1 MHAFNCDQSTL
12 SMAAAI
18 GKTQCVSCGKEKIA
32 YKCEGCSQTFCVN
45 HLADHH
51 RELGLRL
58 DDVEHQRNVF
68 RQKLTE
74 LTNDPQ
80 MQMLMQ
86 EIDQWEINS
95 IALIQ
100 QTAEE
105 ARRILANHAAENI
118 RKIEDKLV
126 RLTEELKI
134 TRDENDFNELHIN
147 QFKEKLQELEEQ
159 LKKPSNISIRHD
171 PSSFIGR
178 ISIAIAPGK

>member
-1 MHAFNCDQSTL
+1 
-12 SMAAAI
+12 
-18 GKTQCVSCGKEKIA
+18 
-32 YKCEGCSQTFCVN
+32 
-45 HLADHH
+45 
-51 RELGLRL
+51 
-58 DDVEHQRNVF
+58 
-68 RQKLTE
+68 
-74 LTNDPQ
+74 